1 MTPKPTPPDNSIMQA
16 VERLNYR
23 ATVGDVATQAGL
35 NLDLA
40 QQGLLVL
47 ASQASGHL
55 QVAESGEVVYQFP
68 KNFRDI
74 LRDKFF
80 QIQLQEWLS
89 QVWRVVFYLIRISFG
104 IVLIGLIVAA
114 IVAIFIVILAMNSSR
129 DDDSNSGG
137 YEGSRGGGN
146 YGGGFSMGYWWG
158 PDIFWFFDPNYDTQR
173 RARPDEV
180 KELNFLEAVFS
191 FLFGDGNPNANLEE
205 RRWQAIGAAIRNH
218 QGAVIAEQIS
228 PYLDEV
234 GTGFAKEYEDYMLP
248 VLARFD
254 GRPEVSPEG
263 QMVYHFPSLQATVKA
278 NRSQPVATYL
288 QELPWRFS
296 RATSGQISL
305 AIGLGCLLLVLG
317 LTLTALTPTAIS
329 GIVGGVIKAI
339 AILAPTYSAAYL
351 SIPLIRYFWLQGRN
365 NKIASRNADR
375 QQRTQLLNQAD
386 REMQQKLAFAQQF
399 AAETV
404 IQKSDLV
411 YTTETDLVDQDI
423 DRKDAI
429 DAEWQKRINQSG
441 EKF

>member
-1 MTPKPTPPDNSIMQA
+1 MNPNPTLPNNSIMQA
-16 VERLNYR
+16 VERLGYR

-35 NLDLA
+35 NVDLA

-47 ASQASGHL
+47 ASQAGGHL

-80 QIQLQEWLS
+80 QIQLQEWLH
-89 QVWRVVFYLIRISFG
+89 QVWRMVFYLIRLSFG
-104 IVLIGLIVAA
+104 LVLIGLIVAA
-114 IVAIFIVILAMNSSR
+114 IVAIFVVVMAMNSSR
-129 DDDSNSGG
+129 DDNSSNDGG
-137 YEGSRGGGN
+137 FGGGGN
-146 YGGGFSMGYWWG
+146 SGGGFSLGYWWG
-158 PDIFWFFDPNYDTQR
+158 PDIFWIFDPNYDNR
-173 RARPDEV
+173 RSVRSTEV

-205 RRWQAIGAAIRNH
+205 RRWQTIGAAIRH
-218 QGAVIAEQIS
+218 QQGAVIAEQIA

-234 GTGFAKEYEDYMLP
+234 GQGFAKEHEDYMLP

-254 GRPEVSPEG
+254 GRPEVSPAG
-263 QMVYHFPSLQATVKA
+263 QIVYHFPSLQATVKEQ
-278 NRSQPVATYL
+278 RTQQPVAAYL
-288 QELPWRFS
+288 QESPWRFS

-317 LTLTALTPTAIS
+317 LTLTTLTAGVVS
-329 GIVGGVIKAI
+329 GVVGGVIKAI

-365 NKIASRNADR
+365 RQIVSRNAER
-375 QQRTQLLNQAD
+375 QQRTQLLHQAD
-386 REMQQKLAFAQQF
+386 SEIQQKLAFAEQF
-399 AAETV
+399 AAATV
-404 IQKSDLV
+404 IQKSDLI
-411 YTTETDLVDQDI
+411 YTTETDLVDQDL

-429 DAEWQKRINQSG
+429 DAEWQKRING
-441 EKF
+441 EF